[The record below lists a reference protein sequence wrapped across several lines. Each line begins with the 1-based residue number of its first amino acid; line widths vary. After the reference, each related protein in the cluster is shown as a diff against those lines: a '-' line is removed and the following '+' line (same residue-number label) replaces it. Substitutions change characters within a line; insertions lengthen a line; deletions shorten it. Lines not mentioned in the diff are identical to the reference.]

1 MGTSLIRSKIH
12 QYIDEADEDFLTLI
26 YGLIE
31 SNQQEKSY
39 RVSAEELT
47 MMEERLLDYERSPSS
62 GSSWEEVRNRLLSK

>member
-1 MGTSLIRSKIH
+1 MGTSLIRNKIH